1 MFSFLFVNSAEIIWP
16 QQKFAKIDGD
26 LMIGGLHM
34 IHEREENLTCGR
46 VMPQGGIQ
54 AAEVMLYTIDKVNEM
69 KVLPNDLKLGTLILD
84 DCDRD
89 TRGLQQ
95 TLNFIKGI
103 AKTNEI
109 KETS

>member
-1 MFSFLFVNSAEIIWP
+1 MVLTTFIICFFPCISSSEIQWP

-26 LMIGGLHM
+26 LLIGGLHM

-69 KVLPNDLKLGTLILD
+69 KILPNNLQLGTIILD

-89 TRGLQQ
+89 TYGLQQ
-95 TLNFIKGI
+95 TLNFIKGVM
-103 AKTNEI
+103 
-109 KETS
+109 